1 MLREPAGHVTPS
13 LYETARLVSLSPWL
27 AGHAE
32 RVDYLLRSQRADGG
46 WGPPEGYA
54 VVPTASATEALLA
67 VLYTSSGS
75 EALIRAADRGLQA
88 LTRLLRAGPPTPDTP
103 AVDLIV
109 PALIAAING
118 HLSRPDIPAG
128 LRHWRAYP
136 RLGLPSGMDGRRL
149 SAVRRL
155 VAAGGAVPDKLLHA
169 LEVVGPSARDAGGVP
184 PSSAGL
190 VGASP
195 AATAAWLGPDE
206 VHHHLRSC
214 LEAVVERHG
223 GPVPCATPITV
234 FERAWVVGTL
244 TRAGFA
250 VPASPDL
257 VGSLTA
263 QFTPAGTPAGPG
275 LPADAD
281 TTSVALYALARLGVP
296 TDLDCLWRYEVPDGF
311 CTWPGEDGFSVTTN
325 AHVLD
330 ALGHH
335 VRAGRGATR
344 RHRAAALRVVSAL
357 VARQET
363 DGSWR
368 DRWHASAYY
377 ATVCCVLALSE
388 FDSQGVVP
396 QALAR
401 AVGWVLATQHPD
413 GSWGRWGGTPEE
425 TAYAVQILA
434 VAGRHPDVAHAVRRG
449 YAYLAASGDEEGPAL
464 WHDKDLYRPTLIVDA
479 AVFAAQR
486 LAQLAVGA
494 EPAARSV
501 AV

>member
-1 MLREPAGHVTPS
+1 MLGEPAGQVTPS

-27 AGHAE
+27 IGHAE
-32 RVDYLLRSQRADGG
+32 RVRYLLRRQRADGG

-54 VVPTASATEALLA
+54 MVPTVSATEALLA
-67 VLYTSSGS
+67 VLHPAAESQV
-75 EALIRAADRGLQA
+75 LIRAVDRGLQA
-88 LTRLLRAGPPTPDTP
+88 LARLLRAGPAIPDTP

-109 PALIAAING
+109 PALLAAING
-118 HLSRPDIPAG
+118 HLSRPDLPAG
-128 LRHWRAYP
+128 LRHWRAHP
-136 RLGLPSGMDGRRL
+136 RLGLPHGMAGDRL
-149 SAVRRL
+149 AAVRQL
-155 VAAGGAVPDKLLHA
+155 VAVGGAVPDKLLHA
-169 LEVVGPSARDAGGVP
+169 LEVVGPLARDAPGVRP
-184 PSSAGL
+184 APSGL

-195 AATAAWLGPDE
+195 AATAAWLGPGE
-206 VHHHLRSC
+206 VHHHARRG

-263 QFTPAGTPAGPG
+263 QFTPTGTPTGPG
-275 LPADAD
+275 LPTDAD

-296 TDLDCLWRYEVPDGF
+296 TDLECLWGYETQDGF

-330 ALGHH
+330 ALGQH

-344 RHRAAALRVVSAL
+344 RHRAAARRVVSAL
-357 VARQET
+357 GERQET

-377 ATVCCVLALSE
+377 ATACCVLALSE
-388 FDSQGVVP
+388 FGSHGVVP
-396 QALAR
+396 SALAR

-434 VAGRHPDVAHAVRRG
+434 VAGRRPDVADAVRRG
-449 YAYLAASGDEEGPAL
+449 HAYLAASDGAEGPAL

-479 AVFAAQR
+479 AVLAAKR
-486 LAQLAVGA
+486 LAQLGVGV
-494 EPAARSV
+494 EPPPRSV
-501 AV
+501 PV